1 MKKLMLVG
9 VLGLAMVA
17 AIGCNSEKPAA
28 QTEQQAEAAPVN
40 IFEVRTKWL
49 SDFAIGSELGPD
61 GNVAAQKNAFAPGD
75 PIVYSAAAGEA
86 PPASAV
92 KIVWMGPNE
101 TKLGEQT
108 KGIAA
113 GQKVVNFTAPDTA
126 AWPAGSYEAQLWVVD
141 EKVNGQ
147 KFEIAGPD
155 AATTTDTA
163 AKAPATKK

>member
-17 AIGCNSEKPAA
+17 AIGCSGEKPAGEA
-28 QTEQQAEAAPVN
+28 AQQAETAPVN

-61 GNVAAQKNAFAPGD
+61 GKVAAQKNAFAPGD
-75 PIVYSAAAGEA
+75 PIVYSTTVGEA
-86 PPASAV
+86 PPASAA

-101 TKLGEQT
+101 TKLAEET
-108 KGIAA
+108 KGIPA
-113 GQKVVNFTAPDTA
+113 GQKVLNFTAPDTA
-126 AWPAGSYEAQLWVVD
+126 AWPVGSYEAQLWVVD

-147 KFEIAGPD
+147 KFAIAGPD

-163 AKAPATKK
+163 AKKK